1 MKWLITALIVLSLAA
16 RVSAQEELPTTKP
29 TSEKLELAKPS
40 GEPKDTLR
48 SDSVEIAQQMSPFS
62 VSLVIK
68 PGVSVLSIDVL
79 PNKGANAEVYLI
91 NSAGEK
97 VRSYLKGTLKTGK
110 TDFSIETRSLPPGLY
125 YIVSVIEGRQYAE
138 KITVGKSL

>member
-1 MKWLITALIVLSLAA
+1 MKWLVTALIVLSLAT
-16 RVSAQEELPTTKP
+16 RVSAQDELPTTKP
-29 TSEKLELAKPS
+29 IADRLESAKVPTESKETAKP
-40 GEPKDTLR
+40 
-48 SDSVEIAQQMSPFS
+48 DSAEFAQQMSPFS

-68 PGVSVLSIDVL
+68 PALSILSIDVL
-79 PNKGANAEVYLI
+79 PNKGASAEVYLI

-97 VRSYLKGTLKTGK
+97 IRSYLKGTLKTGK

-138 KITVGKSL
+138 KITVSK

>member
-1 MKWLITALIVLSLAA
+1 MKWLVTALIVLSLAT
-16 RVSAQEELPTTKP
+16 RVSAQDELPTTKP
-29 TSEKLELAKPS
+29 IAEKLESAKVPAESKETAKP
-40 GEPKDTLR
+40 
-48 SDSVEIAQQMSPFS
+48 DSAEFAQQMSPFS

-68 PGVSVLSIDVL
+68 PSISILSIDVL
-79 PNKGANAEVYLI
+79 PNKGASAEVYLI

-97 VRSYLKGTLKTGK
+97 IRSYLKGTLKTGK

-138 KITVGKSL
+138 KITVSK